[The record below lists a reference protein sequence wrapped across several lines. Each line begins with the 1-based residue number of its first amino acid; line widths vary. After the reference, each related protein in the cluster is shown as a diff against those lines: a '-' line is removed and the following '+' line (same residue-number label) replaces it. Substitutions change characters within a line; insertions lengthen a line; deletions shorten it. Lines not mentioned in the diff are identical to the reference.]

1 MKVIKKIT
9 AIMLSIM
16 MVLGMCSVVGAAE
29 TGTKTMGKITISNA
43 IAGQTYKIYKILTL
57 DSYKPEPSTAG
68 KDEGLYSY
76 KPAQGWKAFFEK
88 PGKGSEYVDI
98 NENGYVT
105 WKAEVSEAKAA
116 ELAQAALE
124 YATANVG
131 KEVFDENN
139 DIHEAPA
146 IGETGEKVSLI
157 FKDLPLGYYLV
168 DSSVGALCSLDTTN
182 SDVTITEKNEI
193 PTVTKEVFNEA
204 TGTTESAKWQDR
216 NFANIGDTVKFQTT
230 ITTKEGAEN
239 YILHDKMGEGF
250 TLSQDSIKVKNG
262 NTEYVKGTDY
272 EVTFGD
278 KKGTDENA
286 CTFHITFTEQ
296 FYKNLAAD
304 TKVVVTYEAVLN
316 KNAFIGHNAEDNSG
330 NKNATWLSYGDSK
343 NTTESITNTYTYQI
357 PVFKYTE
364 KDGSEVGLAKAKFTL
379 STDEK
384 GENKIK
390 FVKETAQDGYDIYRV
405 AKKNETGTIDTIETG
420 ESGKFKIKGIHDK
433 YYLTEIEAPK
443 GYNKLAKPK
452 LIRVSEGSLIQ
463 VDGTINSGDIKI
475 LNQSGSILPSTG
487 GMGTTI
493 FYIAGALLVLISG
506 VVLIAK
512 KRTDSK

>member
-9 AIMLSIM
+9 AMILSIM
-16 MVLGMCSVVGAAE
+16 MVLGMCSVVGAADGTTE
-29 TGTKTMGKITISNA
+29 TGTGVTGTITIKNA
-43 IAGQTYKIYKILTL
+43 IVEQDYKIYKILTL
-57 DSYKPEPSTAG
+57 ESYEPKKDTDG
-68 KDEGLYSY
+68 KEIGLYSY
-76 KPAQGWKAFFEK
+76 KPAQGWDDFFKE
-88 PGKGSEYVDI
+88 PGKGSAYVDI
-98 NENGYVT
+98 NTNGYVT
-105 WKAEVSEAKAA
+105 WKTGVNE
-116 ELAQAALE
+116 AQAAQLAQE
-124 YATANVG
+124 ALKYATDNANTQ
-131 KEVFDENN
+131 KFDSK
-139 DIHEAPA
+139 DIKSEHANA
-146 IGETGEKVSLI
+146 ETVS
-157 FKDLPLGYYLV
+157 FSDLPLGYYLV
-168 DSSVGALCSLDTTN
+168 DSSAGALCSLDTTN
-182 SDVTITEKNEI
+182 PNATIKEKNEI
-193 PTVTKEVFNEA
+193 PTVTKLVYNEA
-204 TGTTESAKWQDR
+204 TGTTEGAKWQER

-230 ITTKEGAEN
+230 ITTKVGAEN
-239 YILHDKMGEGF
+239 YILHDKMDEGF
-250 TLSQDSIKVKNG
+250 TLINDSIKVKHG
-262 NTEYVKGTDY
+262 NTEYAKDTDY
-272 EVTFGD
+272 KVTFGD

-296 FYKNLAAD
+296 FYKNLAAN
-304 TKVVVTYEAVLN
+304 TEVVVTYEAVLN
-316 KNAFIGHNAEDNSG
+316 ENAFIGHNAEINSG

-343 NTTESITNTYTYQI
+343 NTTESKTDTYTYQI

-364 KDGSEVGLAKAKFTL
+364 KGGSEVGLAKAKFTL

-463 VDGTINSGDIKI
+463 VDGNINSGDIKI
-475 LNQSGSILPSTG
+475 LNQSGSLLPSTG

-493 FYIAGALLVLISG
+493 FYIAGAFLVLISG